1 MSKKVKFKVE
11 ERSYPRSSAIVDI
24 DVDDGVQEVTFG
36 GDTWLDVD
44 LYDVKKQF
52 PDVKRLIIMNNI
64 ASISISNF
72 MFPNVEDVVSYN
84 RNYKSDK
91 GRLVYCGAGYYK
103 LRNVFIK
110 NEGDKIDLSDIIRI
124 GDNALEGCM
133 STSFISARNF
143 RYIDEDAFA
152 NYPPA
157 SFGPFTNGVLVCS
170 NVIAGVDTKAKELV
184 IPPRVS
190 MSGIKSQPD
199 VTFEKITVTSDKNMG
214 AIYNLSAEVLYVDFD
229 TAMTFTNWKN
239 MGIKKVEVSASNVFY
254 TSKDGILYDKTGTIL
269 VKCPVNYY
277 KDEVIIPE
285 GVKKIAEAA
294 FISCHIKS
302 VKFPD
307 SLDLIENRAFFCC
320 DELKSI
326 DFGNSI
332 FSIGGMYSESAFSYC
347 KSLKQVTL
355 PPQIKDIGERAFI
368 NCINL
373 SSVTLNEG
381 LLFIGESAFSNNKA
395 LTEINIPATVQKLA
409 DRCLDNVRRIHIS
422 DYLPKDFFKS
432 CIRNS
437 EDDYNYSD
445 DNIYDIVEITDG
457 TYKLFIPRYIAAQDI
472 AKMDDTFYM
481 RKFSDIVSDNKFV
494 ESILDMALYTETKQ
508 NLAISIYKYNN
519 SSSIKTYLRRTAVNL
534 TNRLLD
540 SKKENELVD
549 FLKLNIMSS
558 SSMKKLL
565 ADDRIHQFTLAEA
578 YLLNAISQSDGS
590 SKTFKL

>member
-11 ERSYPRSSAIVDI
+11 KRSYPKNSAIVDI

-36 GDTWLDVD
+36 GDTCLDVD

-52 PDVKRLIIMNNI
+52 PDVKRLIIKNNI

-84 RNYKSDK
+84 RNYQSGK
-91 GRLVYCGAGYYK
+91 GRLVYCGAGHCK
-103 LRNVFIK
+103 LRNMFIK
-110 NEGDKIDLSDIIRI
+110 HEGDKIDLSDILRI
-124 GDNALEGCM
+124 GDKALEGCM
-133 STSFISARNF
+133 STSFISAGNF
-143 RYIDEDAFA
+143 RYIDEDAFT

-157 SFGPFTNGVLVCS
+157 SFGPFTNGVLVCG
-170 NVIAGVDTKAKELV
+170 NAIAGVDTKAKELV
-184 IPPRVS
+184 IPPKVS
-190 MSGIKSQPD
+190 MSGIKSQLD
-199 VTFEKITVTSDKNMG
+199 STFKKITITSNKNIG
-214 AIYNLSAEVLYVDFD
+214 AIYNLCAEVLYVDFNA
-229 TAMTFTNWKN
+229 TMTFTNWSN
-239 MGIKKVEVSASNVFY
+239 INIKKVEVSDSNVFY

-277 KDEVIIPE
+277 KDEVVIPE
-285 GVKKIAEAA
+285 GVKKIAETA
-294 FISCHIKS
+294 FMSCHIKS

-307 SLDLIENRAFFCC
+307 SLDLIEDRAFFCC
-320 DELKSI
+320 DELESI

-332 FSIGGMYSESAFSYC
+332 FSIGGMYSDSVFSYC
-347 KSLKQVTL
+347 KSLKQITL
-355 PPQIKDIGERAFI
+355 PSQIKDIGERAFI
-368 NCINL
+368 NCVNL

-381 LLFIGESAFSNNKA
+381 LLFIGESAFSKNKA
-395 LTEINIPATVQKLA
+395 LTEISIPATVQKLA

-422 DYLPKDFFKS
+422 SYMPKDFFKS
-432 CIRNS
+432 CILNS
-437 EDDYNYSD
+437 EDNYAFA

-457 TYKLFIPRYIAAQDI
+457 TYKLFIPRYITARDI

-494 ESILDMALYTETKQ
+494 ESMLDMALYTETKQ
-508 NLAISIYKYNN
+508 NLAIAIYKYNN

-565 ADDRIHQFTLAEA
+565 ADDRIHQFTSSEA

>member
-170 NVIAGVDTKAKELV
+170 NVIAGVNTKAKELV

-320 DELKSI
+320 DELESI

>member
-320 DELKSI
+320 DELESI

-347 KSLKQVTL
+347 KSLKQITF
-355 PPQIKDIGERAFI
+355 PSQIKDIGDRAFI

-422 DYLPKDFFKS
+422 GYLPKDFFKS

-457 TYKLFIPRYIAAQDI
+457 TYKLFIPRYIAARDI

>member
-11 ERSYPRSSAIVDI
+11 KRSYPRSSAIVDI

-36 GDTWLDVD
+36 GDTCLDVD

-52 PDVKRLIIMNNI
+52 PDVKRLIIKNNI

-84 RNYKSDK
+84 RNYQSGK
-91 GRLVYCGAGYYK
+91 GRLVYCGAGHCK
-103 LRNVFIK
+103 LRNMFIK
-110 NEGDKIDLSDIIRI
+110 HEGDKIDLSDILRI
-124 GDNALEGCM
+124 GDKALEGCM
-133 STSFISARNF
+133 STSFISAGNF
-143 RYIDEDAFA
+143 RYIDEDAFT

-157 SFGPFTNGVLVCS
+157 SFGPFTNGVLVCG
-170 NVIAGVDTKAKELV
+170 NAIAGVDTKAKELV
-184 IPPRVS
+184 IPPKVS
-190 MSGIKSQPD
+190 MSGIKSQLD
-199 VTFEKITVTSDKNMG
+199 STFKKITITSNKNIG
-214 AIYNLSAEVLYVDFD
+214 AIYNLCAEVLYVDFNA
-229 TAMTFTNWKN
+229 TMTFTNWSN
-239 MGIKKVEVSASNVFY
+239 INIKKVEVSDSNVFY

-277 KDEVIIPE
+277 KDEVVIPE
-285 GVKKIAEAA
+285 GVKKIAETA
-294 FISCHIKS
+294 FMSCHIKS

-307 SLDLIENRAFFCC
+307 SLDLIEDRAFFCC
-320 DELKSI
+320 DELESI

-332 FSIGGMYSESAFSYC
+332 FSIGGMYSDSVFSYC
-347 KSLKQVTL
+347 KSLKQITL
-355 PPQIKDIGERAFI
+355 PSQIKDIGERAFI
-368 NCINL
+368 NCVNL

-381 LLFIGESAFSNNKA
+381 LLFIGESAFSKNKA
-395 LTEINIPATVQKLA
+395 LTEISIPATVQKLA

-422 DYLPKDFFKS
+422 SYMPKDFFKS
-432 CIRNS
+432 CILNS
-437 EDDYNYSD
+437 EDNYAFA

-457 TYKLFIPRYIAAQDI
+457 TYKLFIPRYITARDI

-494 ESILDMALYTETKQ
+494 ESMLDMALYTETKQ
-508 NLAISIYKYNN
+508 NLAIAIYKYNN

-565 ADDRIHQFTLAEA
+565 ADDRIHQFTSSEA

>member
-11 ERSYPRSSAIVDI
+11 KRSYPKNSAIVDI

-36 GDTWLDVD
+36 GDTCLDVD

-52 PDVKRLIIMNNI
+52 PDVKRLIIKNNI

-84 RNYKSDK
+84 RNYQSGK
-91 GRLVYCGAGYYK
+91 GRLVYCGAGHCK
-103 LRNVFIK
+103 LRNMFIK
-110 NEGDKIDLSDIIRI
+110 HEGDKIDLSDILRI
-124 GDNALEGCM
+124 GDKALEGCM
-133 STSFISARNF
+133 STSFISAGNF
-143 RYIDEDAFA
+143 RYIDEDAFT

-157 SFGPFTNGVLVCS
+157 SFGPFTNGVLVCG
-170 NVIAGVDTKAKELV
+170 NAIAGVDTKAKELV
-184 IPPRVS
+184 IPPKVS
-190 MSGIKSQPD
+190 MSGIKSQLD
-199 VTFEKITVTSDKNMG
+199 STFKKITITSNKNIG
-214 AIYNLSAEVLYVDFD
+214 AIYNLCAEVLYVDFNA
-229 TAMTFTNWKN
+229 TMTFTNWSN
-239 MGIKKVEVSASNVFY
+239 INIKKVEVSDSNVFY

-277 KDEVIIPE
+277 KDEVVIPE
-285 GVKKIAEAA
+285 GVKKIAETA
-294 FISCHIKS
+294 FMSCHIKS

-307 SLDLIENRAFFCC
+307 SLDLIEDRAFFCC
-320 DELKSI
+320 DELESI

-332 FSIGGMYSESAFSYC
+332 FSIGGMYSDSVFSYC
-347 KSLKQVTL
+347 KSLKQITL
-355 PPQIKDIGERAFI
+355 PSQIKDIGERAFI
-368 NCINL
+368 NCVNL

-381 LLFIGESAFSNNKA
+381 LLFIGESAFSKNKA
-395 LTEINIPATVQKLA
+395 LTEISIPATVQKLA

-422 DYLPKDFFKS
+422 SYMPKDFFKS
-432 CIRNS
+432 CILNS
-437 EDDYNYSD
+437 EDNYAFA

-457 TYKLFIPRYIAAQDI
+457 TYKLFIPRYIAARDI
-472 AKMDDTFYM
+472 AKMNDTFYM
-481 RKFSDIVSDNKFV
+481 RKFSDITSDNKFV
-494 ESILDMALYTETKQ
+494 ESMLDMAEYTETKQ
-508 NLAISIYKYNN
+508 NLAIAIYKYNN

-549 FLKLNIMSS
+549 FLKLNIMSLP
-558 SSMKKLL
+558 SMKKLL
-565 ADDRIHQFTLAEA
+565 ADDRIHQFTSAEA

>member
-11 ERSYPRSSAIVDI
+11 KRSYPKNSAIVNI

-36 GDTWLDVD
+36 GDTCLDVD

-52 PDVKRLIIMNNI
+52 PDVKRLIIKNNI

-84 RNYKSDK
+84 RNYQSGK
-91 GRLVYCGAGYYK
+91 GRLVYCGAGHCK
-103 LRNVFIK
+103 LRNMFIK
-110 NEGDKIDLSDIIRI
+110 HEGDKIDLSDILRI
-124 GDNALEGCM
+124 GDKALEGCM
-133 STSFISARNF
+133 STSFISAGNF
-143 RYIDEDAFA
+143 RYIDEDAFT

-157 SFGPFTNGVLVCS
+157 SFGPFTNGVLVCG
-170 NVIAGVDTKAKELV
+170 NAIAGVDTKAKELV
-184 IPPRVS
+184 IPPKVS
-190 MSGIKSQPD
+190 MSGIKSQLD
-199 VTFEKITVTSDKNMG
+199 STFKKITITSNKNIG
-214 AIYNLSAEVLYVDFD
+214 AIYNLCAEVLYVDFNA
-229 TAMTFTNWKN
+229 TMTFTNWSN
-239 MGIKKVEVSASNVFY
+239 INIKKVEVSDSNVFY

-277 KDEVIIPE
+277 KDEVVIPE
-285 GVKKIAEAA
+285 GVKKIAETA
-294 FISCHIKS
+294 FMSCHIKS

-307 SLDLIENRAFFCC
+307 SLDLIEDRAFFCC
-320 DELKSI
+320 DELESI

-332 FSIGGMYSESAFSYC
+332 FSIGGMYSDSVFSYC
-347 KSLKQVTL
+347 KSLKQITL
-355 PPQIKDIGERAFI
+355 PSQIKDIGERAFI
-368 NCINL
+368 NCVNL

-381 LLFIGESAFSNNKA
+381 LLFIGESAFSKNKA
-395 LTEINIPATVQKLA
+395 LTEISIPATVQKLA

-422 DYLPKDFFKS
+422 SYMPKDFFKS
-432 CIRNS
+432 CILNS
-437 EDDYNYSD
+437 EDNYAFA

-457 TYKLFIPRYIAAQDI
+457 TYKLFIPRYIAARDI

-494 ESILDMALYTETKQ
+494 ESMLDMALYTETKQ
-508 NLAISIYKYNN
+508 NLAIAIYKYNN
-519 SSSIKTYLRRTAVNL
+519 SSFIKTYLRRTAVNL

-549 FLKLNIMSS
+549 FLKLNIMSLP
-558 SSMKKLL
+558 SMKKLL

>member
-11 ERSYPRSSAIVDI
+11 KRSYPKNSAIVDI

-36 GDTWLDVD
+36 GDTCLDVD

-52 PDVKRLIIMNNI
+52 PDVKRLIIKNNI

-84 RNYKSDK
+84 RNYQSGK
-91 GRLVYCGAGYYK
+91 GRLVYCGAGHCK
-103 LRNVFIK
+103 LRNMFIK
-110 NEGDKIDLSDIIRI
+110 HEGDKIDLSDILRI
-124 GDNALEGCM
+124 GDKALEGCM
-133 STSFISARNF
+133 STSFISAGNF
-143 RYIDEDAFA
+143 RYIDEDAFT

-157 SFGPFTNGVLVCS
+157 SFGPFTNGVLVCG
-170 NVIAGVDTKAKELV
+170 NAIAGVDTKAKELV
-184 IPPRVS
+184 IPPKVS
-190 MSGIKSQPD
+190 MSGIKSQLD
-199 VTFEKITVTSDKNMG
+199 STFKKITITSNKNIG
-214 AIYNLSAEVLYVDFD
+214 AIYNLCAEVLYVDFNA
-229 TAMTFTNWKN
+229 TMTFTNWSN
-239 MGIKKVEVSASNVFY
+239 INIKKVEVSDSNVFY

-277 KDEVIIPE
+277 KDEVVIPE
-285 GVKKIAEAA
+285 GVKKIAETA
-294 FISCHIKS
+294 FMSCHIKS

-307 SLDLIENRAFFCC
+307 SLDLIEDRAFFCC
-320 DELKSI
+320 DELESI

-332 FSIGGMYSESAFSYC
+332 FSIGGMYSDSVFSYC
-347 KSLKQVTL
+347 KSLKQITL
-355 PPQIKDIGERAFI
+355 PSQIKDIGERAFI
-368 NCINL
+368 NCVNL

-381 LLFIGESAFSNNKA
+381 LLFIGESAFSKNKA
-395 LTEINIPATVQKLA
+395 LTEISIPATVQKLA

-422 DYLPKDFFKS
+422 SYMPKDFFKS
-432 CIRNS
+432 CILNS
-437 EDDYNYSD
+437 EDNYAFA

-457 TYKLFIPRYIAAQDI
+457 TYKLFIPRYITARDI

-494 ESILDMALYTETKQ
+494 ESMLDMALYTETKQ
-508 NLAISIYKYNN
+508 NLAIAIYKYNN

-565 ADDRIHQFTLAEA
+565 ADGRIHQFTSSEA

>member
-190 MSGIKSQPD
+190 MPGIKSQPD

-320 DELKSI
+320 DELESI

-457 TYKLFIPRYIAAQDI
+457 TYKLFIPRYIAARDI

>member
-103 LRNVFIK
+103 LSNVFIK

-214 AIYNLSAEVLYVDFD
+214 AIYKFSAEVLYIDFD
-229 TAMTFTNWKN
+229 TIMTFTNWRN
-239 MGIKKVEVSASNVFY
+239 MNIKKVEVSSSNVFY
-254 TSKDGILYDKTGTIL
+254 TSRDGILYDKTGTIL

-277 KDEVIIPE
+277 KDEVVIPE
-285 GVKKIAEAA
+285 GVKKIAETA
-294 FISCHIKS
+294 FMSCHIKS

-307 SLDLIENRAFFCC
+307 SLDLIEDRAFFCC
-320 DELKSI
+320 DELESI

-332 FSIGGMYSESAFSYC
+332 FSIGGMYSESVFSYC
-347 KSLKQVTL
+347 KSLKQITC
-355 PPQIKDIGERAFI
+355 PSQIKDIGDRAFI

-422 DYLPKDFFKS
+422 GYLPKDFFKS

>member
-320 DELKSI
+320 DELESI

-457 TYKLFIPRYIAAQDI
+457 TYKLFIPRYIAARDI

-508 NLAISIYKYNN
+508 NLAISIYKYNS

>member
-320 DELKSI
+320 DELESI

-332 FSIGGMYSESAFSYC
+332 VSIGGMYSESAFSYC

-409 DRCLDNVRRIHIS
+409 DRCLNNVRRIHIS

-457 TYKLFIPRYIAAQDI
+457 TYKLFIPRYIAARDI

-549 FLKLNIMSS
+549 FLKLNIMSLP
-558 SSMKKLL
+558 SMKKLL
-565 ADDRIHQFTLAEA
+565 ADDRIHQFTSAEA

>member
-124 GDNALEGCM
+124 VDNALEGCM

-320 DELKSI
+320 DELESI

-457 TYKLFIPRYIAAQDI
+457 TYKLFIPRYIAARDI

>member
-1 MSKKVKFKVE
+1 M
-11 ERSYPRSSAIVDI
+11 
-24 DVDDGVQEVTFG
+24 
-36 GDTWLDVD
+36 
-44 LYDVKKQF
+44 
-52 PDVKRLIIMNNI
+52 
-64 ASISISNF
+64 
-72 MFPNVEDVVSYN
+72 
-84 RNYKSDK
+84 
-91 GRLVYCGAGYYK
+91 
-103 LRNVFIK
+103 
-110 NEGDKIDLSDIIRI
+110 
-124 GDNALEGCM
+124 
-133 STSFISARNF
+133 
-143 RYIDEDAFA
+143 
-152 NYPPA
+152 
-157 SFGPFTNGVLVCS
+157 
-170 NVIAGVDTKAKELV
+170 
-184 IPPRVS
+184 
-190 MSGIKSQPD
+190 
-199 VTFEKITVTSDKNMG
+199 
-214 AIYNLSAEVLYVDFD
+214 
-229 TAMTFTNWKN
+229 
-239 MGIKKVEVSASNVFY
+239 FY
-254 TSKDGILYDKTGTIL
+254 TSRDGILYDKTGTIL

-277 KDEVIIPE
+277 KNEVVIPE
-285 GVKKIAEAA
+285 GVKKIAETA
-294 FISCHIKS
+294 FMSCHIKS

-307 SLDLIENRAFFCC
+307 SLDLIEDRAFFCC
-320 DELKSI
+320 DELESI

-332 FSIGGMYSESAFSYC
+332 FSIGGMYSESVFSYC
-347 KSLKQVTL
+347 KSLKRITF
-355 PPQIKDIGERAFI
+355 PSQIKDIGDRAFI

-373 SSVTLNEG
+373 YSVTLNEG

-422 DYLPKDFFKS
+422 GYLPKDFFKS

-457 TYKLFIPRYIAAQDI
+457 TYKLFIPRYIAARDI

>member
-1 MSKKVKFKVE
+1 MKYLPYTS
-11 ERSYPRSSAIVDI
+11 
-24 DVDDGVQEVTFG
+24 
-36 GDTWLDVD
+36 L
-44 LYDVKKQF
+44 
-52 PDVKRLIIMNNI
+52 
-64 ASISISNF
+64 
-72 MFPNVEDVVSYN
+72 
-84 RNYKSDK
+84 
-91 GRLVYCGAGYYK
+91 
-103 LRNVFIK
+103 
-110 NEGDKIDLSDIIRI
+110 
-124 GDNALEGCM
+124 NAAK
-133 STSFISARNF
+133 SFISARNF

-320 DELKSI
+320 DELESI

-457 TYKLFIPRYIAAQDI
+457 TYKLFIPRYIAARDI

>member
-11 ERSYPRSSAIVDI
+11 KRSYPKNSAIVDI

-36 GDTWLDVD
+36 GDTCLDVD

-52 PDVKRLIIMNNI
+52 PDVKRLIIKNNI

-84 RNYKSDK
+84 RNYQSGK
-91 GRLVYCGAGYYK
+91 GRLVYCGAGHCK
-103 LRNVFIK
+103 LRNMFIK
-110 NEGDKIDLSDIIRI
+110 HEGDKIDLSDILRI
-124 GDNALEGCM
+124 GDKALEGCM
-133 STSFISARNF
+133 STSFISAGNF
-143 RYIDEDAFA
+143 RYIDEDAFT

-157 SFGPFTNGVLVCS
+157 SFGPFTNGVLVCG
-170 NVIAGVDTKAKELV
+170 NAIAGVDTKAKELV
-184 IPPRVS
+184 IPPKVS
-190 MSGIKSQPD
+190 MSGIKSQLD
-199 VTFEKITVTSDKNMG
+199 STFKKITITSNKNIG
-214 AIYNLSAEVLYVDFD
+214 AIYNLCAEVLYVDFNA
-229 TAMTFTNWKN
+229 TMTFTNWSN
-239 MGIKKVEVSASNVFY
+239 INIKKVEVPDSNVFY

-277 KDEVIIPE
+277 KDEVVIPE
-285 GVKKIAEAA
+285 GVKKIAETA
-294 FISCHIKS
+294 FMSCHIKS

-307 SLDLIENRAFFCC
+307 SLDLIEDRAFFCC
-320 DELKSI
+320 DELESI

-332 FSIGGMYSESAFSYC
+332 FSIGGMYSDSVFSYC
-347 KSLKQVTL
+347 KSLKQITL
-355 PPQIKDIGERAFI
+355 PSQIKDIGERAFI
-368 NCINL
+368 NCVNL

-381 LLFIGESAFSNNKA
+381 LLFIGESAFSKNKA
-395 LTEINIPATVQKLA
+395 LTEISIPATVQKLA

-422 DYLPKDFFKS
+422 SYMPKDFFKS
-432 CIRNS
+432 CILNS
-437 EDDYNYSD
+437 EDNYAFA

-457 TYKLFIPRYIAAQDI
+457 TYKLFIPRYIAARDI

-494 ESILDMALYTETKQ
+494 ESMLDMALYTETKQ
-508 NLAISIYKYNN
+508 NLAIAIYKYNN
-519 SSSIKTYLRRTAVNL
+519 SSFIKTYLRRTAVNL

-549 FLKLNIMSS
+549 FLKLNIMSLP
-558 SSMKKLL
+558 SMKKLL

>member
-64 ASISISNF
+64 VSISISNF

-294 FISCHIKS
+294 FMSCHIKS

-307 SLDLIENRAFFCC
+307 SLDLIEDRAFFCC
-320 DELKSI
+320 DELESI

-332 FSIGGMYSESAFSYC
+332 FSIGGMYSESVFSYC
-347 KSLKQVTL
+347 KSLKRITF
-355 PPQIKDIGERAFI
+355 PSQIKDIGDRAFI

-422 DYLPKDFFKS
+422 GYLPKDFFKS

-437 EDDYNYSD
+437 EDD

-457 TYKLFIPRYIAAQDI
+457 TYKLFIPRYIAARDI

>member
-1 MSKKVKFKVE
+1 
-11 ERSYPRSSAIVDI
+11 
-24 DVDDGVQEVTFG
+24 
-36 GDTWLDVD
+36 
-44 LYDVKKQF
+44 
-52 PDVKRLIIMNNI
+52 
-64 ASISISNF
+64 

-84 RNYKSDK
+84 RNYQSGK
-91 GRLVYCGAGYYK
+91 GRLVYCGAGHCK

-110 NEGDKIDLSDIIRI
+110 NEGDKIDLSDILRI

-157 SFGPFTNGVLVCS
+157 SFGPFTKGVLVCG
-170 NVIAGVDTKAKELV
+170 NAIAGVDTKAKELV
-184 IPPRVS
+184 IPPKVS

-199 VTFEKITVTSDKNMG
+199 VTFKKITITSEKNMG
-214 AIYNLSAEVLYVDFD
+214 AIYKFSTEVLYVDFD
-229 TAMTFTNWKN
+229 TIMTFTNWKN
-239 MGIKKVEVSASNVFY
+239 MYIKKVEVSSSNVFY
-254 TSKDGILYDKTGTIL
+254 TSRDGILYDKTGTIL

-277 KDEVIIPE
+277 KDEVVIPE
-285 GVKKIAEAA
+285 GVKKIAETA
-294 FISCHIKS
+294 FMSCHIKS

-307 SLDLIENRAFFCC
+307 SLDLIEDRAFFCC
-320 DELKSI
+320 DKLESI

-332 FSIGGMYSESAFSYC
+332 FSIGGMHSESVFSYC
-347 KSLKQVTL
+347 KSLKRITL
-355 PPQIKDIGERAFI
+355 PSQIKDIGDRAFI

-422 DYLPKDFFKS
+422 GYLPKDFFKS

-457 TYKLFIPRYIAAQDI
+457 TYKLFIPRYIAARDI
-472 AKMDDTFYM
+472 AKMNDTFYM
-481 RKFSDIVSDNKFV
+481 RKFSDITSDNKFV
-494 ESILDMALYTETKQ
+494 ESMLDMAEYTETKQ
-508 NLAISIYKYNN
+508 NLAIAIYKYNN

-549 FLKLNIMSS
+549 FLKLNIMSLP
-558 SSMKKLL
+558 SMKKLL
-565 ADDRIHQFTLAEA
+565 ADDRIHQFTSSEA

>member
-11 ERSYPRSSAIVDI
+11 KRSYPRSSAIVDI

-36 GDTWLDVD
+36 GDTCLDVD

-52 PDVKRLIIMNNI
+52 PDVKRLIIKNNI

-72 MFPNVEDVVSYN
+72 MFLNVEDVVSYN
-84 RNYKSDK
+84 RNYQSGK
-91 GRLVYCGAGYYK
+91 GRLVYCGAGHCK
-103 LRNVFIK
+103 LRNMFIK
-110 NEGDKIDLSDIIRI
+110 HEGDKIDLSDILRI
-124 GDNALEGCM
+124 GDKALEGCM
-133 STSFISARNF
+133 STSFISAGNF
-143 RYIDEDAFA
+143 RYIDEDAFT

-157 SFGPFTNGVLVCS
+157 SFGPFTNGVLVCG
-170 NVIAGVDTKAKELV
+170 NAIAGVDTKAKELV
-184 IPPRVS
+184 IPPKVS
-190 MSGIKSQPD
+190 MSGIKSQLD
-199 VTFEKITVTSDKNMG
+199 STFKKITITSNKNIG
-214 AIYNLSAEVLYVDFD
+214 AIYNLCAEVLYVDFNA
-229 TAMTFTNWKN
+229 TMTFTNWSN
-239 MGIKKVEVSASNVFY
+239 INIKKVEVSDSNVFY

-277 KDEVIIPE
+277 KDEVVIPE
-285 GVKKIAEAA
+285 GVKKIAETA
-294 FISCHIKS
+294 FMSCHIKS

-307 SLDLIENRAFFCC
+307 SLDLIEDRAFFCC
-320 DELKSI
+320 DELESI

-332 FSIGGMYSESAFSYC
+332 FSIGGMYSDSVFSYC
-347 KSLKQVTL
+347 KSLKQITL
-355 PPQIKDIGERAFI
+355 PSQIKDIGERAFI
-368 NCINL
+368 NCVNL

-381 LLFIGESAFSNNKA
+381 LLFIGESAFSKNKA
-395 LTEINIPATVQKLA
+395 LTEISIPATVQKLA

-422 DYLPKDFFKS
+422 SYMPKDFFKS
-432 CIRNS
+432 CILNS
-437 EDDYNYSD
+437 EDNYAFA

-457 TYKLFIPRYIAAQDI
+457 TYKLFIPRYITARDI

-494 ESILDMALYTETKQ
+494 ESMLDMALYTETKQ
-508 NLAISIYKYNN
+508 NLAIAIYKYNN

-565 ADDRIHQFTLAEA
+565 ADDRIHQFTSSEA

>member
-1 MSKKVKFKVE
+1 MSRKVKFKVE

-269 VKCPVNYY
+269 V
-277 KDEVIIPE
+277 
-285 GVKKIAEAA
+285 
-294 FISCHIKS
+294 
-302 VKFPD
+302 
-307 SLDLIENRAFFCC
+307 
-320 DELKSI
+320 
-326 DFGNSI
+326 
-332 FSIGGMYSESAFSYC
+332 
-347 KSLKQVTL
+347 
-355 PPQIKDIGERAFI
+355 
-368 NCINL
+368 
-373 SSVTLNEG
+373 
-381 LLFIGESAFSNNKA
+381 
-395 LTEINIPATVQKLA
+395 
-409 DRCLDNVRRIHIS
+409 
-422 DYLPKDFFKS
+422 
-432 CIRNS
+432 
-437 EDDYNYSD
+437 
-445 DNIYDIVEITDG
+445 
-457 TYKLFIPRYIAAQDI
+457 
-472 AKMDDTFYM
+472 
-481 RKFSDIVSDNKFV
+481 
-494 ESILDMALYTETKQ
+494 
-508 NLAISIYKYNN
+508 
-519 SSSIKTYLRRTAVNL
+519 
-534 TNRLLD
+534 
-540 SKKENELVD
+540 
-549 FLKLNIMSS
+549 
-558 SSMKKLL
+558 
-565 ADDRIHQFTLAEA
+565 
-578 YLLNAISQSDGS
+578 
-590 SKTFKL
+590 

>member
-24 DVDDGVQEVTFG
+24 DVDYGVQEVTFG

-320 DELKSI
+320 DELESI

>member
-1 MSKKVKFKVE
+1 MSKNVKFKVE
-11 ERSYPRSSAIVDI
+11 KRSYPKNSAIVDI

-36 GDTWLDVD
+36 GDTCLDVD

-52 PDVKRLIIMNNI
+52 PDVKRLIIKNNI

-84 RNYKSDK
+84 RNYQSGK
-91 GRLVYCGAGYYK
+91 GRLVYCGAGHYK
-103 LRNVFIK
+103 LRNMFIK
-110 NEGDKIDLSDIIRI
+110 HEGDKIDLRYILRI
-124 GDNALEGCM
+124 GDKALEGCM
-133 STSFISARNF
+133 STSFISAGNF
-143 RYIDEDAFA
+143 RYIDEDAFT
-152 NYPPA
+152 NYLPA
-157 SFGPFTNGVLVCS
+157 SFGPFTNGVLVCG
-170 NVIAGVDTKAKELV
+170 NAIAGVDTKAKELV
-184 IPPRVS
+184 IPPKVS

-199 VTFEKITVTSDKNMG
+199 VTFKKITITSETNMG
-214 AIYNLSAEVLYVDFD
+214 AIYKFSAEVLYVDFD
-229 TAMTFTNWKN
+229 TIMTFTNWRN
-239 MGIKKVEVSASNVFY
+239 MDIKKIEVSSSNVFY
-254 TSKDGILYDKTGTIL
+254 TSRDGILYDKTGTIL

-277 KDEVIIPE
+277 KNEVVIPE
-285 GVKKIAEAA
+285 GVKKIAETA
-294 FISCHIKS
+294 FMSCHIKS

-307 SLDLIENRAFFCC
+307 SLDLIEDRAFFCC
-320 DELKSI
+320 DELESI

-332 FSIGGMYSESAFSYC
+332 FSIGGMYSESVFSYC
-347 KSLKQVTL
+347 KSLKRITF
-355 PPQIKDIGERAFI
+355 PSQIKDIGDRAFI

-422 DYLPKDFFKS
+422 GYLPKDFFKS

-457 TYKLFIPRYIAAQDI
+457 TYKLFIPRYIAARDI

-549 FLKLNIMSS
+549 FLKLNIMSLP
-558 SSMKKLL
+558 SMKKLL
-565 ADDRIHQFTLAEA
+565 ADDRIHQFTSAEA
-578 YLLNAISQSDGS
+578 YLLNAISQSDDS

>member
-24 DVDDGVQEVTFG
+24 DVDDGIQEVTFG

-320 DELKSI
+320 DELESI

>member
-11 ERSYPRSSAIVDI
+11 KRSYPKNSAIVDI

-36 GDTWLDVD
+36 GDTCLDVD

-52 PDVKRLIIMNNI
+52 PDVKRLIIKNNI

-84 RNYKSDK
+84 RNYQSGK
-91 GRLVYCGAGYYK
+91 GRLVYCGAGHCK
-103 LRNVFIK
+103 LRNMFIK
-110 NEGDKIDLSDIIRI
+110 HEGDKIDLSDILRI
-124 GDNALEGCM
+124 GDKALEGCM
-133 STSFISARNF
+133 STSFISAGNF
-143 RYIDEDAFA
+143 RYIDEDAFT

-157 SFGPFTNGVLVCS
+157 SFGPFTNGVLVCG
-170 NVIAGVDTKAKELV
+170 NAIAGVDTKAKELV
-184 IPPRVS
+184 IPPKVS
-190 MSGIKSQPD
+190 MSGIKSQLD
-199 VTFEKITVTSDKNMG
+199 STFKKITITSNKNIG
-214 AIYNLSAEVLYVDFD
+214 AIYNLCAEVLYVDFNA
-229 TAMTFTNWKN
+229 TMTFTNWSN
-239 MGIKKVEVSASNVFY
+239 INIKKVEVSDSNVFY

-277 KDEVIIPE
+277 KDEVVIPE
-285 GVKKIAEAA
+285 GVKKIAETA
-294 FISCHIKS
+294 FMSCHIKS

-307 SLDLIENRAFFCC
+307 SLDLIEDRAFFCC
-320 DELKSI
+320 DELESI

-332 FSIGGMYSESAFSYC
+332 FSIGGMYSDSVFSYC
-347 KSLKQVTL
+347 KSLKQITL
-355 PPQIKDIGERAFI
+355 PSQIKDIGERAFI
-368 NCINL
+368 NCVNL

-381 LLFIGESAFSNNKA
+381 LLFIGESAFSKNKA
-395 LTEINIPATVQKLA
+395 LTEISIPATVQKLA

-422 DYLPKDFFKS
+422 SYMPKDFFKS
-432 CIRNS
+432 CILNS
-437 EDDYNYSD
+437 EDNYAFA

-457 TYKLFIPRYIAAQDI
+457 TYKLFIPRYIAARDI

-494 ESILDMALYTETKQ
+494 ESMLDMALYTETKQ
-508 NLAISIYKYNN
+508 NLAIAIYKYNN
-519 SSSIKTYLRRTAVNL
+519 SSFIKTYLRRTAVNL

-549 FLKLNIMSS
+549 FLKLNIMSLP
-558 SSMKKLL
+558 SMKKLL

>member
-11 ERSYPRSSAIVDI
+11 ERSYPRNSAIVDI
-24 DVDDGVQEVTFG
+24 DVDDGVQEVTFS
-36 GDTWLDVD
+36 GDTCFDVD
-44 LYDVKKQF
+44 LYNVKKQF
-52 PDVKRLIIMNNI
+52 PDVKKLIIKNNI

-84 RNYKSDK
+84 RNYQSGK
-91 GRLVYCGAGYYK
+91 GRLVYCGAGHCK

-110 NEGDKIDLSDIIRI
+110 NEGDKIDLSDILRI
-124 GDNALEGCM
+124 GDNAFEGCM

-157 SFGPFTNGVLVCS
+157 SFGPFTNGVLVCG
-170 NVIAGVDTKAKELV
+170 NVIAGVDTKAKEIV

-190 MSGIKSQPD
+190 MSGIKSQAG
-199 VTFEKITVTSDKNMG
+199 VTFEKITITSNENMD
-214 AIYNLSAEVLYVDFD
+214 AIYKFSAEVLYVDFD
-229 TAMTFTNWKN
+229 TMMTFTNWRN
-239 MGIKKVEVSASNVFY
+239 MDIKKVEVSSSNVFY

-277 KDEVIIPE
+277 KDEVVIPE

-307 SLDLIENRAFFCC
+307 SLDLIEDRAFFCC
-320 DELKSI
+320 DELESI

-347 KSLKQVTL
+347 KSLKHVTF
-355 PPQIKDIGERAFI
+355 PPQIKDIGERAFFGC
-368 NCINL
+368 NNL
-373 SSVTLNEG
+373 SSVTFNEG

-409 DRCLDNVRRIHIS
+409 DKCLDRVKRIHING
-422 DYLPKDFFKS
+422 YLPKDFFKS
-432 CIRNS
+432 CILNS
-437 EDDYNYSD
+437 EDNYSA

-457 TYKLFIPRYIAAQDI
+457 TYKLFIPRYIAARDI
-472 AKMDDTFYM
+472 AKMNDTFYM
-481 RKFSDIVSDNKFV
+481 RKFSDIASDNKFV
-494 ESILDMALYTETKQ
+494 ESILDMAEYTETKQ
-508 NLAISIYKYNN
+508 NLAIAIYKYNN

-549 FLKLNIMSS
+549 FLKLNIMSLP
-558 SSMKKLL
+558 SMKKLL
-565 ADDRIHQFTLAEA
+565 ADDRIHQFTSAEA

>member
-320 DELKSI
+320 DELESI

-347 KSLKQVTL
+347 KSVKQVTL

-481 RKFSDIVSDNKFV
+481 RKFSYIVSDNKFV

>member
-1 MSKKVKFKVE
+1 MSKNVKFKVE
-11 ERSYPRSSAIVDI
+11 KRSYPRNSAIVDI

-36 GDTWLDVD
+36 GDTCLDVD

-52 PDVKRLIIMNNI
+52 PDVKRLIIKNNI

-84 RNYKSDK
+84 RNYQSGK
-91 GRLVYCGAGYYK
+91 GRLVYCGAGHCK
-103 LRNVFIK
+103 LRNMFIK
-110 NEGDKIDLSDIIRI
+110 HEGDKIDLSDILRI
-124 GDNALEGCM
+124 GDKALEGCM
-133 STSFISARNF
+133 STSFISAGNF
-143 RYIDEDAFA
+143 RYIDEDAFT

-157 SFGPFTNGVLVCS
+157 SFGPFTNGVLVCG
-170 NVIAGVDTKAKELV
+170 NAIAGVDTKAKELV
-184 IPPRVS
+184 IPPKVS
-190 MSGIKSQPD
+190 MSGIKSQLD
-199 VTFEKITVTSDKNMG
+199 STFKKITITSNKNIG
-214 AIYNLSAEVLYVDFD
+214 AIYNLCAEVLYVDFNA
-229 TAMTFTNWKN
+229 TMTFTNWSN
-239 MGIKKVEVSASNVFY
+239 INIKKVEVSDSNVFY

-277 KDEVIIPE
+277 KDEVVIPE
-285 GVKKIAEAA
+285 GVKKIAETA
-294 FISCHIKS
+294 FMSCHIKS

-307 SLDLIENRAFFCC
+307 SLDLIEDRAFFCC
-320 DELKSI
+320 DELESI

-332 FSIGGMYSESAFSYC
+332 FSIGGMYSDSVFSYC
-347 KSLKQVTL
+347 KSLKQITL
-355 PPQIKDIGERAFI
+355 PSQIKDIGERAFI
-368 NCINL
+368 NCVNL

-381 LLFIGESAFSNNKA
+381 LLFIGESAFSKNKA
-395 LTEINIPATVQKLA
+395 LTEISIPATVQKLA

-422 DYLPKDFFKS
+422 SYMPKDFFKS
-432 CIRNS
+432 CILNS
-437 EDDYNYSD
+437 EDNYAFA

-457 TYKLFIPRYIAAQDI
+457 TYKLFIPRYIAARDI

-494 ESILDMALYTETKQ
+494 ESMLDMALYTETKQ
-508 NLAISIYKYNN
+508 NLAIAIYKYNN
-519 SSSIKTYLRRTAVNL
+519 SSFIKTYLRRTAVNL

-549 FLKLNIMSS
+549 FLKLNIMSLP
-558 SSMKKLL
+558 SMKKLL

>member
-124 GDNALEGCM
+124 EDNALEGCM

-320 DELKSI
+320 DELESI

-457 TYKLFIPRYIAAQDI
+457 TYKLFIPRYIAARDI